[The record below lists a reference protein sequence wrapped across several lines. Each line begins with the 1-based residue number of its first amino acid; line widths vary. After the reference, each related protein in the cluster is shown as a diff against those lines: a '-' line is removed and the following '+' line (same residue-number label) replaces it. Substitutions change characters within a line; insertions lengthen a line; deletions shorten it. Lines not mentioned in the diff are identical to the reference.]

1 MSRKEMMVVAALFAA
16 GQTTCARDD
25 DLFDNSSFNQDVQF
39 LISMNKYVPAAVAMV
54 EAAFNV
60 TFQYPEDYQ
69 GDIYYQVG
77 YQFAEHTSWD
87 GSEFDMPDGDFVRQ
101 ELEDHIN
108 DQFRGIASMEQ
119 QKAIQSAIKQAWLD
133 NKPA

>member
-1 MSRKEMMVVAALFAA
+1 MSRKEMMIAAALFAA
-16 GQTTCARDD
+16 GQKGCAHDD
-25 DLFDNSSFNQDVQF
+25 DLFDNSSFNQDIEF

-60 TFQYPEDYQ
+60 TFKYPEDYQ

-77 YQFAEHTSWD
+77 YQFAENTEWN
-87 GSEFDMPDGDFVRQ
+87 GSEFDMPDGDFVAQ
-101 ELEDHIN
+101 ELENHIN
-108 DQFRGIASMEQ
+108 NQFRIIASMEQ
-119 QKAIQSAIKQAWLD
+119 QKAIEKAIKQAWLD